1 MVLAQA
7 DSPRSGALVPVPDIT
22 QPSCRKQRARLQLW
36 RLAGGYTAWRW
47 VKMHQ
52 DNLLRPLTFAT
63 GMTVGISHTPPEP
76 IFTFLSL
83 HPKTKFIFKNGAA

>member
-22 QPSCRKQRARLQLW
+22 QPSCRVQLW

-83 HPKTKFIFKNGAA
+83 HPKTKFTFKNGAA